1 MMLGRTR
8 RVQLRPGSGQG
19 AARSATVPI
28 LAGAVI
34 GASALVAGGRAAT
47 PALTRGAPDQSVAVQ
62 ALAMIRFYGGVCTL
76 VALSLTVAAGLL
88 ASERVLLGA
97 RQRVWVQSAHR
108 TLSALAVMFL
118 VTHVLTEVTA
128 HRIEPVAAA
137 LPFLTTSLY
146 LGFGSVAGYLM
157 LVAMWTGLV
166 RVRFAGAGRPWLW
179 RVLHAAGYLCWP
191 VALLHGLRAGR
202 HPAVWVT
209 RSYLVLLALVT
220 IAAAV
225 RLAAEWRRRRARAV
239 RVVPG
244 LRHPPPPGRVAPPPS
259 RVALPLPGPPPSRVA
274 PPLSGPPGRVAPPLP
289 GPPGRVAPPAPQVA
303 RRRLLPS
310 APPAERDL
318 SAVADL
324 DARRRSR
331 RGGPSATARA
341 RRDVLD
347 EAEERY
353 LAALRGE
360 AR

>member
-8 RVQLRPGSGQG
+8 RAQLRPDSGQG

-28 LAGAVI
+28 LVVAVI
-34 GASALVAGGRAAT
+34 GASALVAGSRAAT
-47 PALTRGAPDQSVAVQ
+47 PALTHGAPDQSVAVQ

-118 VTHVLTEVTA
+118 VTHVLAEVTA
-128 HRIEPVAAA
+128 HRIGPVAAA
-137 LPFLTTSLY
+137 LPFLTASLY

-166 RVRFAGAGRPWLW
+166 RARFAGAGRPWLW

-209 RSYLVLLALVT
+209 RSYLLLLALVT
-220 IAAAV
+220 IALGV
-225 RLAAEWRRRRARAV
+225 RLAAERRRRRARVV
-239 RVVPG
+239 RVVAG
-244 LRHPPPPGRVAPPPS
+244 LRHAPPPGRVE
-259 RVALPLPGPPPSRVA
+259 LPPSRVA
-274 PPLSGPPGRVAPPLP
+274 PPLPGPPPGRMAPPLP
-289 GPPGRVAPPAPQVA
+289 GPPPGRVAPPAPQVA
-303 RRRLLPS
+303 RRLLPS
-310 APPAERDL
+310 APRAERDL
-318 SAVADL
+318 PAVVDL

-331 RGGPSATARA
+331 RGGAAATARG